1 MYQYFMKSDDH
12 CAVKEKTLFTWLF
25 HVRISPKRI
34 CLRRKQKKKQIKR
47 HKYMLNEKQF
57 QIQIEKK
64 NT

>member
-1 MYQYFMKSDDH
+1 MYASVPNVF
-12 CAVKEKTLFTWLF
+12 VWEEN
-25 HVRISPKRI
+25 
-34 CLRRKQKKKQIKR
+34 KKKQIKR